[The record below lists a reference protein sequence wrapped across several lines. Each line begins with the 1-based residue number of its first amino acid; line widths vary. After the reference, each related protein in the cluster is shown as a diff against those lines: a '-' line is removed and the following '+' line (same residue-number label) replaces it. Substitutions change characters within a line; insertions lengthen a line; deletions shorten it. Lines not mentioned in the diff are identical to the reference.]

1 MNKMKLKRLQSTLA
15 DLGYPFIYKYYEG
28 IEELAINDETNNII
42 LHYNKNTDMLI
53 ILTFIDGIGAT
64 KNFCKFTEGI
74 YKQIRE
80 FFINQEEIKNFQEV
94 VDKL

>member
-1 MNKMKLKRLQSTLA
+1 MKLKRLQNILI
-15 DLGYPFIYKYYEG
+15 DYEYIFIYKYCEG
-28 IEELAINDETNNII
+28 IEELAINDEADSII

-53 ILTFIDGIGAT
+53 ILTFIDGVGAT

-80 FFINQEEIKNFQEV
+80 FFISQKEIKDFRKVIN
-94 VDKL
+94 KL